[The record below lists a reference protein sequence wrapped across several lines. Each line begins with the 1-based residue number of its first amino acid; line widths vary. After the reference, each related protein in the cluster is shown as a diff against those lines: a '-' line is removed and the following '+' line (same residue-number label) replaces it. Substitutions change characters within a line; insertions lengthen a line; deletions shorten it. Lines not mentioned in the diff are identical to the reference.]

1 MKTIKQ
7 KIALFQRIEPD
18 AWSRERYT
26 CWTVYFDEDENNDD
40 CIPDGYVRV
49 TPYIDVEFPA
59 LDQGPIVEKQLEK
72 LAEAEQRIRAE
83 FQQKLNSI
91 AETKAKLLALSYV
104 AGCVEIGRSVDDF
117 DAAIDHAMKT

>member
-1 MKTIKQ
+1 VKTIKQ
-7 KIALFQRIEPD
+7 KIALFQRIDPSD
-18 AWSRERYT
+18 WDRDRYT
-26 CWTVYFDEDENNDD
+26 CWTGHFDDDKDCDE

-83 FQQKLNSI
+83 FQQRLNSI

-104 AGCVEIGRSVDDF
+104 P
-117 DAAIDHAMKT
+117 AA